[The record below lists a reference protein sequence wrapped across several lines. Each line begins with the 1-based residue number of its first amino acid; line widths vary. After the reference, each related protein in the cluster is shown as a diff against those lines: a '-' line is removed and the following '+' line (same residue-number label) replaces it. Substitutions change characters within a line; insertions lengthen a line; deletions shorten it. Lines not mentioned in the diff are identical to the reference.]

1 MARYKTKK
9 EQRDRRHKRLRQ
21 KVSGSA
27 ARPRLCVCFT
37 NLHMYAQF
45 IDDDAGRTLAA
56 VSSTDRS
63 FRDQGG
69 KANMAGAELLGKM
82 AVEKAAPAGIRK
94 IVFDRGG
101 FRFHGR
107 VKAFADSV
115 RAGGIE
121 F

>member
-9 EQRDRRHKRLRQ
+9 EQRIRRHNRLRR
-21 KVSGSA
+21 KISGTA
-27 ARPRLCVCFT
+27 ERPRLAVCFT
-37 NLHMYAQF
+37 NLHIHAQF
-45 IDDDAGRTLAA
+45 IDDEAGRTLAA
-56 VSSTDRS
+56 VSSLERS
-63 FRDQGG
+63 FRDQGA
-69 KANMAGAELLGKM
+69 KTNRAGAELLGRM
-82 AVEKAAPAGIRK
+82 AAEKAAPAGIRRV
-94 IVFDRGG
+94 VFDRGG